1 MVGAGTAV
9 ALAEAVGAIAADG
22 GSASGHRGRFSRRVN
37 AITGTV
43 GVVVVVAQ
51 GDGLRGRRLSW
62 GRSRRGGGCGLGLYR
77 GKARGRDGA
86 RYEENK
92 RQKAQKLFHAGI
104 VSPQHS
110 VGKGN
115 RLRG

>member
-9 ALAEAVGAIAADG
+9 ALAKAVGAIAADG

-37 AITGTV
+37 TIPGAV

-62 GRSRRGGGCGLGLYR
+62 GRCRRGGGCGLGLYR
-77 GKARGRDGA
+77 GKARGCDRTHH
-86 RYEENK
+86 EEYK
-92 RQKAQKLFHAGI
+92 GDKAEELFHAGI

-115 RLRG
+115 RLWG